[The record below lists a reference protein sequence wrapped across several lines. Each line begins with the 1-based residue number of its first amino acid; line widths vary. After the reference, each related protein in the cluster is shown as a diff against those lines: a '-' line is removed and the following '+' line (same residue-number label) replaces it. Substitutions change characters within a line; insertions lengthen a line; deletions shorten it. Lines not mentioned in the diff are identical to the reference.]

1 MIGRK
6 YTPISV
12 VVEGPRGGLKLLTFT
27 DLRCPDRL
35 ITKRSSLIP
44 SGSEIKELGVGSKY
58 RETYKKKYK
67 L

>member
-1 MIGRK
+1 MPK

-27 DLRCPDRL
+27 DLRSPDRL

-44 SGSEIKELGVGSKY
+44 SGSEIKELGVGDKFKDI
-58 RETYKKKYK
+58 YKKKYN

>member
-1 MIGRK
+1 MRK
-6 YTPISV
+6 YTPISI

-35 ITKRSSLIP
+35 ITNRSTLVP
-44 SGSEIKELGVGSKY
+44 SGSQIKEIGVGTKY
-58 RETYKKKYK
+58 RELYKKKYD

>member
-1 MIGRK
+1 MAK
-6 YTPISV
+6 YTPISI

-35 ITKRSSLIP
+35 LTNRSTLIP
-44 SGSEIKELGVGSKY
+44 SGSEIKEIGVGTKY
-58 RETYKKKYK
+58 RELYKKKYD